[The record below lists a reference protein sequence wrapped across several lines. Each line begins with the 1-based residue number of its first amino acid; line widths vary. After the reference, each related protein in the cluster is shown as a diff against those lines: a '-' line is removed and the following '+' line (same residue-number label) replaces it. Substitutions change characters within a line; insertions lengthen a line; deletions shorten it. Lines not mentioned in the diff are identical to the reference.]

1 MENVIE
7 TLEQLSEKDEETL
20 DALIEKDRETYYRL
34 LMAMGALCTKIC
46 GNPNKLYEKTTQL
59 SLLINKEATD
69 VEHVKHS
76 YGADLR
82 IKDKDTN
89 LFVDEEI
96 KSSVVKKKDHYKSN
110 WVFSIASDSTLE
122 SLSLK
127 YNGTVRFV
135 AIHGTQVF
143 KTYVLSSSFVNLYFI
158 KCLERYQKGRSKPI
172 IINLGCIYSSKEED
186 YPRLSKYVRYDKIL
200 KERGMLSSD
209 EWHDVMKR
217 VTVRH

>member
-20 DALIEKDRETYYRL
+20 DALIEKDRETYCRL
-34 LMAMGALCTKIC
+34 LMAMSALSTKIC

-59 SLLINKEATD
+59 SLLINKEATE

-76 YGADLR
+76 YGTDLR
-82 IKDKDTN
+82 IRHPDTN

-110 WVFSIASDSTLE
+110 WVFSIASNSTLE

-127 YNGTVRFV
+127 YSGTVRFV

-158 KCLERYQKGRSKPI
+158 KCLERYQKGESKPV
-172 IINLGCIYSSKEED
+172 IINVGGTYSSKEDD

-200 KERGMLSSD
+200 KERGILTSD

>member
-20 DALIEKDRETYYRL
+20 DALIEKDRETYCRL
-34 LMAMGALCTKIC
+34 LMTMGALCTKIC

-59 SLLINKEATD
+59 SLLINNEASE

-76 YGADLR
+76 YGTDLR
-82 IKDKDTN
+82 IRDKDTN

-96 KSSVVKKKDHYKSN
+96 KSSVVKKKNQYKSN

-127 YNGTVRFV
+127 YSGTVRFV

-158 KCLERYQKGRSKPI
+158 KCLERYHKGGTKTI
-172 IINLGCIYSSKEED
+172 IINLGGAYSSKEDD
-186 YPRLSKYVRYDKIL
+186 YPRLAKYIRYDKIL
-200 KERGMLSSD
+200 KERDLTCD
-209 EWHDVMKR
+209 EWHDIMKR
-217 VTVRH
+217 VVRHE

>member
-1 MENVIE
+1 MKNVID

-20 DALIEKDRETYYRL
+20 DTLIENDRETYYRL
-34 LMAMGALCTKIC
+34 LMAMGALSTKIC

-59 SLLINKEATD
+59 SLLINKEATE

-76 YGADLR
+76 YGTDLR
-82 IKDKDTN
+82 IKKPDTN

-96 KSSVVKKKDHYKSN
+96 KSSVVKKKNQYKSN

-127 YNGTVRFV
+127 YSGTVRFISV
-135 AIHGTQVF
+135 YGTQVF

-158 KCLERYQKGRSKPI
+158 KYLERYREGKPNGTKPVV
-172 IINLGCIYSSKEED
+172 INLGGTYSLKGDD
-186 YPRLSKYVRYDKIL
+186 YPRLSKYVRYDALL
-200 KERGMLSSD
+200 KERDQTNDANVPSSIS
-209 EWHDVMKR
+209 R
-217 VTVRH
+217 